1 VTKDTALRHNSAL
14 VEAISQAT
22 GISRRAIRRGLD
34 DLINAGH
41 LARDTRGYVAIMKT
55 EPPADQARGPLV
67 YVAPL
72 APIGDP
78 ARQGGRS
85 EK

>member
-1 VTKDTALRHNSAL
+1 VTKDTAVRHNSVL

-22 GISRRAIRRGLD
+22 GTSRRTIRRGLD
-34 DLINAGH
+34 DLINPGH
-41 LARDTRGYVAIMKT
+41 LASNSRGYLAIMKT

-67 YVAPL
+67 SVAPL